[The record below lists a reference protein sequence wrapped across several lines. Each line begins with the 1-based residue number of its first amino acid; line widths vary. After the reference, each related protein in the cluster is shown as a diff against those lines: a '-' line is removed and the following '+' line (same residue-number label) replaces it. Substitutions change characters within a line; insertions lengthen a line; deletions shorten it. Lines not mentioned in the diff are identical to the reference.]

1 MSMIYLVCRLY
12 LVVPEL
18 TQ

>member
-1 MSMIYLVCRLY
+1 LSKKKKRVY

-18 TQ
+18 E

>member
-1 MSMIYLVCRLY
+1 MIYLVCRLY
-12 LVVPEL
+12 LVVPES